1 MVFPESVVQYPRG
14 DISVSPRGLHGP
26 LQPEVIK
33 YRNLDT
39 VEGHPR
45 TKLGNYN
52 FDKAAKELRSKYGLS
67 NIYNKGIL
75 NDWNNYEAIYRNF
88 SHGLTA

>member
-1 MVFPESVVQYPRG
+1 MVYHNWSLDNVSDRANEMVFPESVVQYPRG

-67 NIYNKGIL
+67 NI
-75 NDWNNYEAIYRNF
+75 
-88 SHGLTA
+88 